1 MMPLLKGFYTLRI
14 EYADKK
20 EDYKLSLTSCMKGNP
35 PFDFIFDYLPGDI
48 IVRWLFGMHYIYY
61 NKKNILILRDAAKE
75 PELNGIWI
83 ATVQAHHKS
92 LTADL
97 PGVISILANNPKKK
111 DSAWMYIRETNDHFE
126 KTAIHLCELITRR
139 DPRIGVV
146 TKKSLS
152 F

>member
-1 MMPLLKGFYTLRI
+1 
-14 EYADKK
+14 
-20 EDYKLSLTSCMKGNP
+20 
-35 PFDFIFDYLPGDI
+35 
-48 IVRWLFGMHYIYY
+48 MHYIYY
-61 NKKNILILRDAAKE
+61 NKKNILILRDSAKE

-97 PGVISILANNPKKK
+97 PGVISILTNNPKKK
-111 DSAWMYIRETNDHFE
+111 DSAWMYFRETNDHFE